1 MMKLLSLLHKQ
12 TNYESL
18 CWYDSRSLP
27 GVRFAVRKASLLQR
41 IELTSRIKELALNH
55 EFLKA
60 GDIPEQLDA
69 TMADLLVRRLYL
81 EWGLDKIS
89 GLRIDGDPAT
99 LGSLVERGPE
109 TLVEEILAA
118 IKAELDLSEDE
129 RKN

>member
-1 MMKLLSLLHKQ
+1 
-12 TNYESL
+12 
-18 CWYDSRSLP
+18 
-27 GVRFAVRKASLLQR
+27 LLQR

>member
-1 MMKLLSLLHKQ
+1 LHK
-12 TNYESL
+12 TTDYRSL
-18 CWYDSRSLP
+18 CWHDSGSLP
-27 GVRFAVRKASLLQR
+27 GVRFAIRKASLLQR
-41 IELTSRIKELALNH
+41 IELTGRIKELTLHH

-60 GDIPEQLDA
+60 GDIPDQLDA

-81 EWGLDKIS
+81 EWGLDQIS

-99 LGSLVERGPE
+99 VESLIERGPE
-109 TLVEEILAA
+109 PFIEEILAA

>member
-1 MMKLLSLLHKQ
+1 MTKLLSRLRKG
-12 TNYESL
+12 TNFESIR
-18 CWYDSRSLP
+18 WDDSRSLP

-41 IELTSRIKELALNH
+41 IELTSRIKELTLHH

-60 GDIPEQLDA
+60 GDIPDQLDA

-81 EWGLDKIS
+81 EWGLDQIF
-89 GLRIDGDPAT
+89 GLRIDGDSAT
-99 LGSLVERGPE
+99 VASLIERGPE
-109 TLVEEILAA
+109 PLVEEILAA